1 MELIEKKAAK
11 EEWKMPRNIRQIGEP
26 GGEFRVLIED
36 YAYTY
41 LHQIAKANLTCMK
54 TAVLVGRNEKD
65 CMYIQ
70 GAMEIEMGQEIES
83 WFSNENWR
91 DIFHN
96 AQAWFDGME
105 VVGWFLSNPGFPPAM
120 TECLASLHTRNFS
133 GGRYVFLQMDILEKD
148 EVFFC
153 REGGKICPLL
163 GFYVYYEKNDRMQA
177 YMSNQKGGAG
187 IEAEGIA
194 RDRTAARFRT
204 VMQEKKE
211 HSFQKKLVVFL
222 YASSVMLVLV
232 ILVIGITMVNN
243 YDKIA
248 HMETALH
255 QLSENMEESGEGKAL
270 VSEEISSQ
278 TLQEP
283 VPEENEP
290 QMKPAD
296 QEEPI
301 DEPAED
307 QEETSSGSAEDWEK
321 PSSESEKEGE
331 ETVSEEPVEEALS
344 EAVHEPAPYLVKK
357 GDTLLEICR
366 ERYGNEDMVK
376 TICEL
381 NSLEDGDKIY
391 FGQTILLP

>member
-1 MELIEKKAAK
+1 MELIEKKAAR

-26 GGEFRVLIED
+26 GGKFRVLIED

-41 LHQIAKANLTCMK
+41 LHQIAEANLTCMK
-54 TAVLVGRNEKD
+54 TAVLVGRHERD

-70 GAMEIEMGQEIES
+70 GAMGIEMGQETES

-96 AQAWFDGME
+96 VQTWFDGME

-120 TECLASLHTRNFS
+120 TECLTDLHTRNFS

-148 EVFFC
+148 EIFFC
-153 REGGKICPLL
+153 REDAEICPLP
-163 GFYVYYEKNDRMQA
+163 GFYVYYEKNDLMQA

-187 IEAEGIA
+187 IEAEGIT

-211 HSFQKKLVVFL
+211 HSFQKKLVIFL

-243 YDKIA
+243 YDRITY
-248 HMETALH
+248 METALH
-255 QLSENMEESGEGKAL
+255 QLSENMEEPEEEKPL
-270 VSEEISSQ
+270 DSEEVPY
-278 TLQEP
+278 QEP
-283 VPEENEP
+283 QESVSAENEP
-290 QMKPAD
+290 RTEPAA
-296 QEEPI
+296 QEEPSI
-301 DEPAED
+301 EPEVNPEDLSDEPATD
-307 QEETSSGSAEDWEK
+307 QEKSPDEPTAE
-321 PSSESEKEGE
+321 EGGA
-331 ETVSEEPVEEALS
+331 VDGEPIEALS
-344 EAVHEPAPYLVKK
+344 EAVHEPVPYLVKK
-357 GDTLLEICR
+357 GDTLLRICR
-366 ERYGNEDMVK
+366 EKYGSEDMVE